1 MRAGTINPKS
11 RPSFLLVLM
20 AGWNGKIFDLGL
32 SLVGVDEAERQQE
45 HEGQID
51 VGDRHKLPP
60 LCVFSLLQR
69 LQDD

>member
-1 MRAGTINPKS
+1 
-11 RPSFLLVLM
+11 M